1 MTKMTC
7 DTMDPRELV
16 KDLADRIGLDNLMA
30 AAIDLQGEPEPN
42 ELDHLRQLN
51 AELGKHA
58 EILEKR
64 NAMLEG
70 KIDALKFALRCNGIS
85 GADVR

>member
-1 MTKMTC
+1 MT
-7 DTMDPRELV
+7 DNVMDPRELV

-30 AAIDLQGEPEPN
+30 AAHDLQNNAPVPT
-42 ELDHLRQLN
+42 ELDRLSRLN
-51 AELGKHA
+51 EELKNRI
-58 EILEKR
+58 EFLERR

>member
-1 MTKMTC
+1 MTNNV
-7 DTMDPRELV
+7 MDPRELV
-16 KDLADRIGLDNLMA
+16 KDLADKIGLDNLMA
-30 AAIDLQGEPEPN
+30 AAHDLQNNAPVPT
-42 ELDHLRQLN
+42 ELDRLSQLN
-51 AELGKHA
+51 KELETHI
-58 EILEKR
+58 EFLEKK

>member
-1 MTKMTC
+1 MTNNV
-7 DTMDPRELV
+7 MDPRELV

-30 AAIDLQGEPEPN
+30 AASDLQDEPEPN

-51 AELGKHA
+51 EELGKQT
-58 EILEKR
+58 EILKRR
-64 NAMLEG
+64 NAELNWQ
-70 KIDALKFALRCNGIS
+70 IDALKFALRCNGIS

>member
-1 MTKMTC
+1 MTNNV
-7 DTMDPRELV
+7 MDPRELV

-30 AAIDLQGEPEPN
+30 AAHDLQDEPEPN

-51 AELGKHA
+51 EELGKQN
-58 EILEKR
+58 EILKRR
-64 NAMLEG
+64 NAELNG
-70 KIDALKFALRCNGIS
+70 QIDALKFALRCNGIS

>member
-1 MTKMTC
+1 MT
-7 DTMDPRELV
+7 DNVMDPRELV

-30 AAIDLQGEPEPN
+30 AAHDLQNNAPVPT
-42 ELDHLRQLN
+42 ELDRLSRLN
-51 AELGKHA
+51 EELKNRI
-58 EILEKR
+58 EFLERR

-85 GADVR
+85 GADVI

>member
-1 MTKMTC
+1 MTN
-7 DTMDPRELV
+7 DSMDPRELV

-30 AAIDLQGEPEPN
+30 AASDLQNNAPVPT
-42 ELDHLRQLN
+42 ELDRLSRKN
-51 AELGKHA
+51 EELENHIKF
-58 EILEKR
+58 LERK

-85 GADVR
+85 GADVI

>member
-1 MTKMTC
+1 MT
-7 DTMDPRELV
+7 DNVMDPRELV

-30 AAIDLQGEPEPN
+30 AAIDLQDEPEPN

-51 AELGKHA
+51 EELGKQT
-58 EILEKR
+58 EILKRR
-64 NAMLEG
+64 NAELNG
-70 KIDALKFALRCNGIS
+70 QIDALKFALRCNGIS

>member
-1 MTKMTC
+1 MTC
-7 DTMDPRELV
+7 DVMDPRELV

-30 AAIDLQGEPEPN
+30 AAIDLQDEPDPN

-51 AELGKHA
+51 EELGKQT
-58 EILEKR
+58 EILKRR
-64 NAMLEG
+64 NAELNG
-70 KIDALKFALRCNGIS
+70 QIDALKFALRCNGIS

>member
-1 MTKMTC
+1 MT
-7 DTMDPRELV
+7 DNVMDPRELV

-30 AAIDLQGEPEPN
+30 AAHDLQNEPEPN
-42 ELDHLRQLN
+42 ELDHLRQMY
-51 AELGKHA
+51 EEVKKHN
-58 EILEKR
+58 EYLQRK
-64 NAMLEG
+64 NVMLEG

>member
-1 MTKMTC
+1 MTNNV
-7 DTMDPRELV
+7 MDPRELV

-30 AAIDLQGEPEPN
+30 AASDLQNNAPVPD
-42 ELDHLRQLN
+42 ELDRLRRMN
-51 AELGKHA
+51 EA
-58 EILEKR
+58 LEKQIEFLER
-64 NAMLEG
+64 KNALLDG

>member
-1 MTKMTC
+1 MT
-7 DTMDPRELV
+7 DSVMDPRELV

-30 AAIDLQGEPEPN
+30 AASDLQDEPEPN

-51 AELGKHA
+51 EELGKQT
-58 EILEKR
+58 EILKRR
-64 NAMLEG
+64 NAELNG
-70 KIDALKFALRCNGIS
+70 QIDALKFALRCNGIS

>member
-1 MTKMTC
+1 MT
-7 DTMDPRELV
+7 DSVIDPRELV

-30 AAIDLQGEPEPN
+30 AAHELQNNAPVPT
-42 ELDHLRQLN
+42 ELDRLRRMN
-51 AELGKHA
+51 KE
-58 EILEKR
+58 LEKHIEFLER
-64 NAMLEG
+64 KNALLDG

>member
-1 MTKMTC
+1 MTNNV
-7 DTMDPRELV
+7 MDPRELV
-16 KDLADRIGLDNLMA
+16 KDLADKIGLDNLMA
-30 AAIDLQGEPEPN
+30 AAHDLQNNAPVPT
-42 ELDHLRQLN
+42 ELDRLSQLN
-51 AELGKHA
+51 KE
-58 EILEKR
+58 LEKHIEFLEKK

>member
-1 MTKMTC
+1 MTNNVI
-7 DTMDPRELV
+7 DPRELV

-30 AAIDLQGEPEPN
+30 AASDLQNNAPIPT
-42 ELDHLRQLN
+42 ELDRLTWKN
-51 AELGKHA
+51 DELENHIKF
-58 EILEKR
+58 LERK

-85 GADVR
+85 GADVI